1 MLNQCLSHSI
11 AIYEDTLNPVI
22 IQIYVEDTTFLRP
35 MGLDTCARD
44 GNMYSKEDIQAM
56 LDSMNVSDVLKIM
69 SQICYEKAE
78 NLRSDWQD
86 IETARAWEKI
96 ARAVGKIKIKT
107 ELY

>member
-1 MLNQCLSHSI
+1 
-11 AIYEDTLNPVI
+11 
-22 IQIYVEDTTFLRP
+22 
-35 MGLDTCARD
+35 MGLDACDGD

-78 NLRSDWQD
+78 ILRSDWQD
-86 IETARAWEKI
+86 IETARAWEKVG
-96 ARAVGKIKIKT
+96 RAVGKIKIKT